1 MRLPLLNYRVCTRT
15 HLRVTR
21 SGPRS
26 SRGAGVPAWGRCSA
40 ERTQP
45 RTGLALLGSPRWTWR
60 ERSLGGHNH
69 TVKHVLAR
77 HWRQCFAATAR
88 PNSGGEK
95 RNSEVTETLPVC
107 EHFNGSHQS
116 TRQQCYHPGLTRGA
130 ERGIGQF
137 S

>member
-60 ERSLGGHNH
+60 ERSLGGHNR

-77 HWRQCFAATAR
+77 HDASVSQPQHDQTAAVKRGTVRSWRRFLFVSISMFHT
-88 PNSGGEK
+88 K
-95 RNSEVTETLPVC
+95 
-107 EHFNGSHQS
+107 